1 MTRDRHE
8 REQDRADLL
17 AALAEHRDD
26 PDTDGPMRLRD
37 LIVAATGRQVV
48 PVELERRVISD
59 LRALVRDGLV
69 CSELH
74 RASWTYRW
82 RLGTSTDAA
91 VDEDRADVARAMD
104 AWEPAS

>member
-26 PDTDGPMRLRD
+26 PDTDGPMRLYD
-37 LIVAATGRQVV
+37 LVVAATGRRVV
-48 PVELERRVISD
+48 SPQRERRVLGD
-59 LRALVRDGLV
+59 LRALERAGLV

-82 RLGTSTDAA
+82 RLGTSQDAV
-91 VDEDRADVARAMD
+91 VDEDRADVARAMAD
-104 AWEPAS
+104 WEPAS